1 MLLWYREKRMT
12 KRQRMKPSWWQPH
25 YEGFYYAQMSNPTW
39 VCCGCGSCVNPT
51 RYVVFNMAMLPPH
64 TNVENVETE
73 VGMWDTE
80 K

>member
-1 MLLWYREKRMT
+1 MSGFVCRCPRVYVLLWYREKRMT

-51 RYVVFNMAMLPPH
+51 RYVTGCCF
-64 TNVENVETE
+64 
-73 VGMWDTE
+73 
-80 K
+80 

>member
-1 MLLWYREKRMT
+1 MPKCRIQHGYVADVVHVLIQHGMLRD
-12 KRQRMKPSWWQPH
+12 
-25 YEGFYYAQMSNPTW
+25 
-39 VCCGCGSCVNPT
+39 
-51 RYVVFNMAMLPPH
+51 VVFNMAMLLPH